1 MFGRQCGRAEIL
13 LDGRGMGRS
22 LFLSPL
28 LLPFY
33 SFPPEECK
41 VMILCKPMY
50 TPGAEGSFGERMRVL
65 ALLAVLCVVGVALV
79 VTAGR
84 HVELVGKATSP
95 EHATLVAKLKSL
107 LKTLTPIGK
116 PHGGATSAKAGG
128 EAKGK
133 WSSLQLA
140 KAACQDGEPCKLGQ
154 SQMPEMRYNPESGN
168 WDFISA
174 GNPTAVW
181 HSLMQAAKKRDNSNF
196 GRAQAA
202 NLRAEENAEMN
213 KEGKKS
219 VGGMQTQQLLEV
231 EARGRSSSASA
242 RHRQLEDE
250 LKSLLEAKAAS
261 HASLSGGDE
270 QGGGEGGFG
279 GEGSLEMQDPTTAW
293 AYQLA
298 AHLRTAVHVINGHVG
313 GAGECEELV
322 SRLSKLHKVREVCR
336 HPRLATEAL
345 GVFQSSSLTGCE
357 RQVKVTVGDLV
368 SKLKSRAAMLRE
380 RRSPEGGGVMAPELE
395 DRRGSLTSE
404 LTGLKK
410 NHRELED
417 ELASQERRIKS
428 LSRARNA
435 VTSPPAPPGLPPH
448 YRPGLHP

>member
-1 MFGRQCGRAEIL
+1 
-13 LDGRGMGRS
+13 
-22 LFLSPL
+22 
-28 LLPFY
+28 
-33 SFPPEECK
+33 
-41 VMILCKPMY
+41 
-50 TPGAEGSFGERMRVL
+50 MRVL

-79 VTAGR
+79 VTTGR
-84 HVELVGKATSP
+84 HVELLVKATSP

-128 EAKGK
+128 DAKGK

-154 SQMPEMRYNPESGN
+154 SQMPEMRYDPESGN

-196 GRAQAA
+196 GREQAA

-231 EARGRSSSASA
+231 EAMGSSSASA

-261 HASLSGGDE
+261 HASSP
-270 QGGGEGGFG
+270 GGGEEGGIEGGFG
-279 GEGSLEMQDPTTAW
+279 GEGSAEMQDPTTAW
-293 AYQLA
+293 AYGLA
-298 AHLRTAVHVINGHVG
+298 AHLRTAVHVINGHG
-313 GAGECEELV
+313 GSAGECEELV

-345 GVFQSSSLTGCE
+345 GVFESSSLSGCE

-368 SKLKSRAAMLRE
+368 SKLRSRAAMLRE
-380 RRSPEGGGVMAPELE
+380 RKSPEGGGTMTPELK

-410 NHRELED
+410 NHKELED
-417 ELASQERRIKS
+417 ELASQERRIES
-428 LSRARNA
+428 LSRGRKT

-448 YRPGLHP
+448 YHPGLHP